1 MKRNE
6 LQELLSYS
14 QEIKKL
20 LWKTSECKKGACY
33 ACNYNDICEAIS
45 LFEKLVGFK
54 IDREI
59 VQRIEKEG
67 NQK

>member
-20 LWKTSECKKGACY
+20 LWKTSECKKDACY

-45 LFEKLVGFK
+45 LFEKLVGVL
-54 IDREI
+54 R
-59 VQRIEKEG
+59 
-67 NQK
+67 

>member
-1 MKRNE
+1 MKRDE
-6 LQELLSYS
+6 LQELLDRSH
-14 QEIKKL
+14 EIGKMI
-20 LWKTSECKKGACY
+20 WKTSECKKGACY
-33 ACNYNDICEAIS
+33 ACNYNDICETIS